1 MNKETW
7 FITTN
12 NQELLS
18 LSNKIHLDQQENRD
32 NKSDYNLTC
41 TSITE
46 RMAPYSWRWNQEP
59 TWQLGNISNQQHQ
72 LMDSNGND
80 NNILTL

>member
-46 RMAPYSWRWNQEP
+46 RMAPYSWRWNQEA
-59 TWQLGNISNQQHQ
+59 TWQLDNISNQQHQ

-80 NNILTL
+80 NNN

>member
-32 NKSDYNLTC
+32 SKSDYNLTC

-59 TWQLGNISNQQHQ
+59 TWQLDNISNQQYQ
-72 LMDSNGND
+72 LMDSNGNN